1 MISQLI
7 SRRISDM
14 SNSNAR
20 IVNGVEIDEAK
31 AKELLRWLI
40 LTETNNAKT
49 KEKSDQQMITTIQKK
64 IEEVV
69 KCY

>member
-1 MISQLI
+1 
-7 SRRISDM
+7 M

-31 AKELLRWLI
+31 AKELLQWLI
-40 LTETNNAKT
+40 LKEANNAKT
-49 KEKSDQQMITTIQKK
+49 KEKSDTQMIAAIQKE
-64 IEEVV
+64 IEKVV

>member
-1 MISQLI
+1 
-7 SRRISDM
+7 M
-14 SNSNAR
+14 SNSNIR
-20 IVNGVEIDEAK
+20 IVNGVEIDETK

-40 LTETNNAKT
+40 LTETTNAKT

>member
-1 MISQLI
+1 MT
-7 SRRISDM
+7 RM
-14 SNSNAR
+14 PNSNA
-20 IVNGVEIDEAK
+20 IVVNGIEIDEAK

-40 LTETNNAKT
+40 LNETNNVKT
-49 KEKSDQQMITTIQKK
+49 KEKSDQQMVAAIQKK

>member
-1 MISQLI
+1 
-7 SRRISDM
+7 M
-14 SNSNAR
+14 SNSNTR
-20 IVNGVEIDEAK
+20 ITNGVEIDEVK

-49 KEKSDQQMITTIQKK
+49 KEKSDQQMITAIQKK

>member
-1 MISQLI
+1 MP
-7 SRRISDM
+7 
-14 SNSNAR
+14 NSNA
-20 IVNGVEIDEAK
+20 IVVNGIEIDEAK

-40 LTETNNAKT
+40 LNETNNVKT
-49 KEKSDQQMITTIQKK
+49 KEKSDQQMVAAIQKK

>member
-1 MISQLI
+1 
-7 SRRISDM
+7 M